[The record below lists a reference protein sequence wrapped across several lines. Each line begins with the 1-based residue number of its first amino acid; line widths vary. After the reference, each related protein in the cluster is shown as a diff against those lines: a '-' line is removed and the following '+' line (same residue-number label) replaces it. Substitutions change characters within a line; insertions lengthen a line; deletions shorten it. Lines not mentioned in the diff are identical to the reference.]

1 MAILLRIALTPIA
14 FALVSRA
21 QTRFGDRIGGRLI
34 GLPLTT
40 GPFLLTVC
48 LTESRATAA
57 RAAAGV
63 TSGQMAV
70 VVFCCA
76 YGCLARRMR
85 PLQATAASLSLA
97 LAAVVAL
104 STVAGPWSAATA
116 VWLVIA
122 ASLVFWPWPAER
134 SEAQAQAARSEAA
147 ESDPEGGEA
156 GPAGPAPILQR
167 AAISTL
173 VVASM
178 STLVPVLGAQLA
190 GVITSAPILLSII
203 LPSTHRRNG
212 AAGAAALARGT
223 IVSMA
228 ATVAFS
234 VVLSSSL
241 PLVSATAAL
250 VLSAAVL
257 CLLVAATVPLDR
269 ALGRLSP
276 EFGRVRALARP

>member
-1 MAILLRIALTPIA
+1 
-14 FALVSRA
+14 VSKA

-48 LTESRATAA
+48 LTENRGTAA

-76 YGCLARRMR
+76 YACLARRMR

-104 STVAGPWSAATA
+104 SAVAGPWSAATA

-134 SEAQAQAARSEAA
+134 SKAERPEAAQAGTAT
-147 ESDPEGGEA
+147 
-156 GPAGPAPILQR
+156 PAPVLQR
-167 AAISTL
+167 AVISTL
-173 VVASM
+173 VVATM
-178 STLVPVLGAQLA
+178 STLIPILGAHLA

-203 LPSTHRRNG
+203 LPSTHRRSG

-234 VVLSSSL
+234 VVLFSSL
-241 PLVSATAAL
+241 PLLSATAAL
-250 VLSAAVL
+250 LLSAAVL

-269 ALGRLSP
+269 VLGRLSP
-276 EFGRVRALARP
+276 ELGRARALARP

>member
-48 LTESRATAA
+48 LTESRTVAA

-70 VVFCCA
+70 VVFCCG
-76 YGCLARRMR
+76 YGCLARRLR

-97 LAAVVAL
+97 LASVLAL
-104 STVAGPWSAATA
+104 SPVAGPWSAATA

-134 SEAQAQAARSEAA
+134 ADAA
-147 ESDPEGGEA
+147 ETGAEDEKA
-156 GPAGPAPILQR
+156 GLAGPAPVLQR
-167 AAISTL
+167 AVIST
-173 VVASM
+173 VMVATM
-178 STLVPVLGAQLA
+178 STLVPVLGPQLA
-190 GVITSAPILLSII
+190 GVITSAPILLTII

-241 PLVSATAAL
+241 PLLSATAAL
-250 VLSAAVL
+250 LLSAAVL

-269 ALGRLSP
+269 CSGDSVLSWA
-276 EFGRVRALARP
+276 ESVL

>member
-1 MAILLRIALTPIA
+1 M
-14 FALVSRA
+14 
-21 QTRFGDRIGGRLI
+21 
-34 GLPLTT
+34 
-40 GPFLLTVC
+40 
-48 LTESRATAA
+48 
-57 RAAAGV
+57 
-63 TSGQMAV
+63 
-70 VVFCCA
+70 
-76 YGCLARRMR
+76 
-85 PLQATAASLSLA
+85 
-97 LAAVVAL
+97 
-104 STVAGPWSAATA
+104 
-116 VWLVIA
+116 WLVIA
-122 ASLVFWPWPAER
+122 ASLVFWPWAAER
-134 SEAQAQAARSEAA
+134 SEAQAEAARSDAA
-147 ESDPEGGEA
+147 EGDPEGGEA

-241 PLVSATAAL
+241 PLLSATAAL

-257 CLLVAATVPLDR
+257 CLLVAATVHLDR

-276 EFGRVRALARP
+276 DFGRARVQARP